1 MAYPGCAACGLGNF
15 NWSTLAGAGYLGDDS
30 TDISTIDTSGLGLP
44 GGVLDPSA
52 PPVTVGE
59 LADYVQT
66 GNADP
71 SILSQ
76 LSSIVQSAGPAV
88 SQILQQ
94 VQLGQI
100 ASSQPLAQNPLLRAA
115 LITSPNQ
122 TGIGGT
128 LQSLASSPA
137 LLIGAAVVA
146 FLVLGKKRG

>member
-1 MAYPGCAACGLGNF
+1 MAYPGCAGCLGNF
-15 NWSTLAGAGYLGDDS
+15 NWSTLNGMDGAGYLGDDS
-30 TDISTIDTSGLGLP
+30 TDISTLDTSALS
-44 GGVLDPSA
+44 VLDPSA

-66 GNADP
+66 GAGDP

-76 LSSIVQSAGPAV
+76 LSSIVQAAGPTV

-100 ASSQPLAQNPLLRAA
+100 SASQPLAQNPLLRAA
-115 LITSPNQ
+115 LVTSPNP

-128 LQSLASSPA
+128 LQSFASSPA
-137 LLIGAAVVA
+137 LLIGAGILA
-146 FLVLGKKRG
+146 FLVLGKKRGK